1 VKFYVRLASLVF
13 AVSASSI
20 ASPVVN
26 AAGTTTT
33 TPVAQPTPAQTPT
46 PRPAPSATPRSEP
59 PPAPRPVQQQPAAQL
74 TAQQAALTPRERRV
88 KAYAKLMEGQRFFTN
103 ARGAGGITR
112 EDLVVAQ
119 AAFQQAAALD
129 PTLSE
134 AHTALAELAFFF
146 LDDQALAESEAATAI
161 RIDNNNFGAHRILS
175 RVYSLKAGLDTDK
188 TERAAAERAIAALK
202 EVLRLNPSDPEA
214 LALLGE
220 FYVRTGRE
228 NEAIEAFRRWMGAPA
243 TVDTNF
249 YKVVTQG
256 RELSPD
262 AAAARLAEALLKAG
276 RTAESVDAIRRAL
289 AINPDNNQYLALLGE
304 AIDAGGDSDVAIN
317 ELQRMIVANPANL
330 AAISLLAHA
339 QARSGKVD
347 AAVATLRA
355 ATQARPGDTR
365 ELLQQRRRLVDDL
378 AGVLADALRYDEAIA
393 AYEDQFKA
401 RGLNADAPLKA
412 DSDKDVARVL
422 LERII
427 NLQRQAGRLD
437 DAFSTA
443 GRMRRLL
450 GANDP
455 RADFYSVA
463 VLREQGK
470 RREALAAVRAARLK
484 HPGVAEFLN
493 LEAETLAELG
503 QVEEGATLLRARITG
518 KTEDD
523 YPAYLS
529 IANLYLQ
536 AGRGKEAVVAA
547 RKLLELAP
555 ANQPQLV
562 AQALIMLASS
572 QERAGD
578 TKGAEESLRRI
589 LSKTPND
596 ATALNNLGYFLT
608 ERGERLPEAL
618 DMIKRAVKAEPTN
631 PNYLDSLGW
640 IYFKLGQ
647 LDEAERYLND
657 AARRNTRSST
667 VQEHLGDLYMKRG
680 QSEQARAAWRKAL
693 GLTTDATD
701 ITRLKAKINAEP
713 GK

>member
-1 VKFYVRLASLVF
+1 VKFYARLASLAF
-13 AVSASSI
+13 AVSACSI
-20 ASPVVN
+20 ACPLSTG
-26 AAGTTTT
+26 ARTQ
-33 TPVAQPTPAQTPT
+33 TPDAQPTPAPRA
-46 PRPAPSATPRSEP
+46 PRPAPTAMPAQKTPAQPSA
-59 PPAPRPVQQQPAAQL
+59 QPAAQ
-74 TAQQAALTPRERRV
+74 ASLTPRERRV

-103 ARGAGGITR
+103 ARGRGGITR
-112 EDLVVAQ
+112 EDLRTAQ
-119 AAFQQAAALD
+119 AAFEQAAALD

-134 AHTALAELAFFF
+134 AHTALAEIAFFF
-146 LDDQALAESEAATAI
+146 LDDQTLAEREATAAV

-175 RVYSLKAGLDTDK
+175 RIYSLKAGLDSDK
-188 TERAAAERAIAALK
+188 TDRAAADRAIAALK
-202 EVLRLNPSDPEA
+202 DVLRLDPNDPEA

-220 FYVRTGRE
+220 FYTRTERE
-228 NEAIEAFRRWMGAPA
+228 TEAIEAFRRWMGAPA

-249 YKVVTQG
+249 YKVITQG

-289 AINPDNNQYLALLGE
+289 AISPENSGYLALLGE
-304 AIDAGGDSDVAIN
+304 AIDAGGDSDVAIT
-317 ELQRMIVANPANL
+317 ELQRMIVANPTNL
-330 AAISLLAHA
+330 AAISLLAHT

-355 ATQARPGDTR
+355 ATAPRPGDTR
-365 ELLQQRRRLVDDL
+365 ELQQQRSRLVDDL

-393 AYEDQFKA
+393 TYEDQLKA
-401 RGLNADAPLKA
+401 RGVNADAPLTS
-412 DSDKDVARVL
+412 DSDREAVRPL
-422 LERII
+422 LERIV

-443 GRMRRLL
+443 ARMRRVL

-455 RADFYSVA
+455 RADFYSIA

-470 RREALAAVRAARLK
+470 RREALEAVRAARLK
-484 HPGVAEFLN
+484 HPGVSEFLS

-518 KTEDD
+518 KVEDD

-555 ANQPQLV
+555 PTQPQLV
-562 AQALIMLASS
+562 AQALIMLASA

-578 TKGAEESLRRI
+578 PKGAEESLRRI

-596 ATALNNLGYFLT
+596 PTALNNLGYFLT
-608 ERGERLPEAL
+608 ERGERLPDAL

-640 IYFKLGQ
+640 VYFKLGQ

-667 VQEHLGDLYMKRG
+667 VHEHLGDLYQKRG
-680 QSEQARAAWRKAL
+680 KLDEARAAWRKAL
-693 GLTTDATD
+693 GLTTDASD
-701 ITRLKAKINAEP
+701 ITRLKGKINGETS
-713 GK
+713 K

>member
-1 VKFYVRLASLVF
+1 MFYARLASLVF
-13 AVSASSI
+13 AVSACSL
-20 ASPVVN
+20 ACPVST
-26 AAGTTTT
+26 AARTQ
-33 TPVAQPTPAQTPT
+33 TPGAQPTPAPRS
-46 PRPAPSATPRSEP
+46 PRPLATATP
-59 PPAPRPVQQQPAAQL
+59 APKTTAQPAAQ
-74 TAQQAALTPRERRV
+74 QASLTPRERRV

-103 ARGAGGITR
+103 ARGRGGITR
-112 EDLVVAQ
+112 EDLHTAQ
-119 AAFQQAAALD
+119 AAFEQAAALD

-134 AHTALAELAFFF
+134 AHTALAEIAFFF
-146 LDDQALAESEAATAI
+146 LDDQTLAEREATAAV

-175 RVYSLKAGLDTDK
+175 RIYALKAGLDSDK
-188 TERAAAERAIAALK
+188 TDRAAADRAIAALK
-202 EVLRLNPSDPEA
+202 DVLRLDPNDPEA

-220 FYVRTGRE
+220 FYTRTERE
-228 NEAIEAFRRWMGAPA
+228 TEAIEAFRRWMGAPA

-249 YKVVTQG
+249 YKVITQG

-289 AINPDNNQYLALLGE
+289 AISPENSAYLALLGE
-304 AIDAGGDSDVAIN
+304 AIDAGGDSDVAIS
-317 ELQRMIVANPANL
+317 ELQRMIVANPTNL
-330 AAISLLAHA
+330 AAISLLAHT

-355 ATQARPGDTR
+355 ATAARPGDTR
-365 ELLQQRRRLVDDL
+365 ELQQQRSRLVDDL

-393 AYEDQFKA
+393 TYEEQLKA
-401 RGLNADAPLKA
+401 RGVAADAPLTS
-412 DSDKDVARVL
+412 DSDREAVRPL

-443 GRMRRLL
+443 ARMRRVL

-455 RADFYSVA
+455 RADFYSIA

-470 RREALAAVRAARLK
+470 RREALEAARAARLK
-484 HPGVAEFLN
+484 HPGVSEFLS

-503 QVEEGATLLRARITG
+503 QVEEGATLLRARVTG
-518 KTEDD
+518 KVEDD

-555 ANQPQLV
+555 PTQPQLV
-562 AQALIMLASS
+562 AQALIMLASA

-578 TKGAEESLRRI
+578 PKGAEESLRRI

-608 ERGERLPEAL
+608 ERGERLPDAL

-640 IYFKLGQ
+640 VYFKLGQ

-667 VQEHLGDLYMKRG
+667 VHEHLGDLYQKRG
-680 QSEQARAAWRKAL
+680 KLDDARAAWRKAL
-693 GLTTDATD
+693 GLTTDASD
-701 ITRLKAKINAEP
+701 ITRLKAKINGEAS
-713 GK
+713 K

>member
-1 VKFYVRLASLVF
+1 MKFSHLRLALLAFAFATCSVF
-13 AVSASSI
+13 FPVSSDARAHDERQS
-20 ASPVVN
+20 
-26 AAGTTTT
+26 T
-33 TPVAQPTPAQTPT
+33 QEQ
-46 PRPAPSATPRSEP
+46 
-59 PPAPRPVQQQPAAQL
+59 QQQPAPAPRRSQTPAPTPATT
-74 TAQQAALTPRERRV
+74 TATQPAASLSPRERRV

-112 EDLVVAQ
+112 EDLRAAQ
-119 AAFQQAAALD
+119 TAFEQAAALD

-134 AHTALAELAFFF
+134 AHTALAEIAFFF
-146 LDDQALAESEAATAI
+146 LDDQALAEREAAAAV
-161 RIDNNNFGAHRILS
+161 RIDQNNFGAQRILS
-175 RVYSLKAGLDTDK
+175 RVYALKAGLDTEQTD
-188 TERAAAERAIAALK
+188 RAAADRAIAALK
-202 EVLRLNPSDPEA
+202 EVLRIDPNDPEA

-220 FYVRTGRE
+220 FYARTGRD
-228 NEAIEAFRRWMGAPA
+228 NEAIDAFRLWMGAPA

-249 YKVVTQG
+249 YKVITQG
-256 RELSPD
+256 RDLSPD

-289 AINPDNNQYLALLGE
+289 SISPENNQYLALLGE
-304 AIDAGGDSDVAIN
+304 AIDAGGDSDVAIT

-347 AAVATLRA
+347 AAIATLRA
-355 ATQARPGDTR
+355 ATDARPGDTR
-365 ELLQQRRRLVDDL
+365 ELRQQRRRLVDDL
-378 AGVLADALRYDEAIA
+378 AGILADALRYDEAIA
-393 AYEDQFKA
+393 AYEDQLKA
-401 RGLNADAPLKA
+401 RGFNPDTPLTA
-412 DSDKDVARVL
+412 DSDKETARPL
-422 LERII
+422 LERIV

-437 DAFSTA
+437 DALNTTA
-443 GRMRRLL
+443 RMRRML

-455 RADFYSVA
+455 RADFYSIA

-470 RREALAAVRAARLK
+470 RREALEAVRAARLK
-484 HPGVAEFLN
+484 HPGVNEFLN

-503 QVEEGATLLRARITG
+503 QIEEGATLLRARLTG
-518 KTEDD
+518 KIEED
-523 YPAYLS
+523 YPVYLS

-536 AGRGKEAVVAA
+536 AGRGKEAVAAA
-547 RKLLELAP
+547 RKLLEVTP
-555 ANQPQLV
+555 PDQPQLV
-562 AQALIMLASS
+562 TQALIMLASS

-578 TKGAEESLRRI
+578 TKGSEESLRRI

-596 ATALNNLGYFLT
+596 ATALNNLGYFLAD
-608 ERGERLPEAL
+608 RGERLPEAL

-640 IYFKLGQ
+640 VYFKLGQ

-667 VQEHLGDLYMKRG
+667 VQEHLGDVYQKRG
-680 QSEQARAAWRKAL
+680 RLDEARAFWRKAI

-701 ITRLKAKINAEP
+701 ITRLKAKLSAEP

>member
-1 VKFYVRLASLVF
+1 VKFYARLALPAF
-13 AVSASSI
+13 AVSACAVACLVS
-20 ASPVVN
+20 
-26 AAGTTTT
+26 TTARAQ
-33 TPVAQPTPAQTPT
+33 TPAAQPTPATTTRTAQASTQ
-46 PRPAPSATPRSEP
+46 PS
-59 PPAPRPVQQQPAAQL
+59 L
-74 TAQQAALTPRERRV
+74 TARERRV
-88 KAYAKLMEGQRFFTN
+88 KAYTKLMEGQRFFTN

-112 EDLVVAQ
+112 EDLRAAQ
-119 AAFQQAAALD
+119 AAFEQAAALD

-134 AHTALAELAFFF
+134 AHTALAEIAFFF
-146 LDDQALAESEAATAI
+146 LDDQMLAEREATAAV
-161 RIDNNNFGAHRILS
+161 RVDNNNFGAHRILS
-175 RVYSLKAGLDTDK
+175 RIYSLRAGLDSDK
-188 TERAAAERAIAALK
+188 IDRAATDRAIASLK
-202 EVLRLNPSDPEA
+202 DVLRLDPNDPEA
-214 LALLGE
+214 LALMGE

-228 NEAIEAFRRWMGAPA
+228 SEAIEAFRRWMGAPV

-249 YKVVTQG
+249 YKVITQG

-289 AINPDNNQYLALLGE
+289 AINPENNAYLALLGE

-355 ATQARPGDTR
+355 AATPRPGDTR
-365 ELLQQRRRLVDDL
+365 ELQQQRRRLVDDL

-393 AYEDQFKA
+393 AYEDQLKA
-401 RGLNADAPLKA
+401 RGINTDAPLTA
-412 DSDKDVARVL
+412 DSDKDVARTL
-422 LERII
+422 LERIV

-437 DAFSTA
+437 DAFSTT

-450 GANDP
+450 GANDQ
-455 RADFYSVA
+455 RADFYSIA

-470 RREALAAVRAARLK
+470 RREALEAVRAARLK
-484 HPGVAEFLN
+484 YPRASEFLA

-503 QVEEGATLLRARITG
+503 QVEEGARLLRARITG
-518 KTEDD
+518 DAEDD
-523 YPAYLS
+523 FLAYLS

-536 AGRGKEAVVAA
+536 AGRGKEAVEAA
-547 RKLLELAP
+547 RKLLALAP
-555 ANQPQLV
+555 PDQPQLV
-562 AQALIMLASS
+562 TQALIMLASA

-578 TKGAEESLRRI
+578 PKGAEESLRRI
-589 LSKTPND
+589 LSKAPND
-596 ATALNNLGYFLT
+596 ATALNNLGYFFI

-618 DMIKRAVKAEPTN
+618 DMIKRAVKTEPTN

-640 IYFKLGQ
+640 AYFKLGQ
-647 LDEAERYLND
+647 LDEAERHLND

-667 VQEHLGDLYMKRG
+667 IQEHLGDLHQKRG
-680 QSEQARAAWRKAL
+680 QLEQARAAWRKAL
-693 GLTTDATD
+693 GLTTDASD
-701 ITRLKAKINAEP
+701 ITRLKAKINTEP

>member
-1 VKFYVRLASLVF
+1 LKFDARLASLAF
-13 AVSASSI
+13 AVSACCI
-20 ASPVVN
+20 VACPAV
-26 AAGTTTT
+26 AAAARPLGHAA
-33 TPVAQPTPAQTPT
+33 PQPTPARPT
-46 PRPAPSATPRSEP
+46 NAPARPAVPPVTPS
-59 PPAPRPVQQQPAAQL
+59 PAAQTPAS
-74 TAQQAALTPRERRV
+74 TAAQLASLSPRERRV
-88 KAYAKLMEGQRFFTN
+88 KAYAKLMAGQRFFTN

-112 EDLVVAQ
+112 EDLQVAQ
-119 AAFQQAAALD
+119 AAFEQAAALD

-134 AHTALAELAFFF
+134 AHTALAEIAFFF
-146 LDDQALAESEAATAI
+146 LDDQPRAEREATAAV

-175 RVYSLKAGLDTDK
+175 RVYSLKAGLDTERS
-188 TERAAAERAIAALK
+188 ERAPAERAITALK
-202 EVLRLNPSDPEA
+202 EVLRLDPNDPEA

-220 FYVRTGRE
+220 FYARTGRDA
-228 NEAIEAFRRWMGAPA
+228 EAIEAFRRWMGAPA

-256 RELSPD
+256 RDLSPD

-276 RTAESVDAIRRAL
+276 RTAESIDAIRRAL
-289 AINPDNNQYLALLGE
+289 AINPENSQYLALLGE
-304 AIDAGGDSDVAIN
+304 AIDAGGDSDTAIT
-317 ELQRMIVANPANL
+317 ELQRMVAANPANL
-330 AAISLLAHA
+330 AATSLLAHA
-339 QARSGKVD
+339 QARAGKVD

-355 ATQARPGDTR
+355 ATSARPGDTR
-365 ELLQQRRRLVDDL
+365 ELQQQRRRLVDDL
-378 AGVLADALRYDEAIA
+378 AGIFADALRYDEAVA
-393 AYEDQFKA
+393 AYEDLLKA
-401 RGLNADAPLKA
+401 RGITADAPLTA
-412 DSDKDVARVL
+412 DSDKEAARPV
-422 LERII
+422 LERIV

-437 DAFSTA
+437 DAFATA
-443 GRMRRLL
+443 TRMRRLL

-455 RADFYSVA
+455 RADFYTVA

-470 RREALAAVRAARLK
+470 RREALDAVRAARLK
-484 HPGVAEFLN
+484 HPGVAEFLA

-503 QVEEGATLLRARITG
+503 QIEEGATLLRARITG
-518 KTEDD
+518 KFEDD

-555 ANQPQLV
+555 PDQPQLV

-578 TKGAEESLRRI
+578 PKGAEESLRRI
-589 LSKTPND
+589 LAKTPND
-596 ATALNNLGYFLT
+596 ATALNNLGYFLA

-618 DMIKRAVKAEPTN
+618 DMIKRAVRAEPTN

-640 IYFKLGQ
+640 VYFKLGQ
-647 LDEAERYLND
+647 LDEAERHLND

-667 VQEHLGDLYMKRG
+667 VQEHLGDLHHKRG
-680 QSEQARAAWRKAL
+680 QLDDARSAWRKAL
-693 GLTTDATD
+693 GLTTEASDT
-701 ITRLKAKINAEP
+701 TRLKAKINGET

>member
-1 VKFYVRLASLVF
+1 MKFHIRLAPLVL
-13 AVSASSI
+13 SI
-20 ASPVVN
+20 SVCSVVCL
-26 AAGTTTT
+26 AATGAP
-33 TPVAQPTPAQTPT
+33 TPVAQPTPTPARTNATRPANAPAQTP
-46 PRPAPSATPRSEP
+46 AP
-59 PPAPRPVQQQPAAQL
+59 
-74 TAQQAALTPRERRV
+74 QASLSPRERRV

-112 EDLVVAQ
+112 EDLRAAQ
-119 AAFQQAAALD
+119 AAFEQAATLD

-134 AHTALAELAFFF
+134 AHTALAEIAFFF
-146 LDDQALAESEAATAI
+146 LDDQTLAEREASTAV
-161 RIDNNNFGAHRILS
+161 RIDNNNFGAHRILA
-175 RVYSLKAGLDTDK
+175 RIYSLKAGLDSDK
-188 TERAAAERAIAALK
+188 TDRAAADRAISSLNN
-202 EVLRLNPSDPEA
+202 VLRLDPNDPEA

-220 FYVRTGRE
+220 FYARTGRE
-228 NEAIEAFRRWMGAPA
+228 NEAIEAFRRWMGAPV

-249 YKVVTQG
+249 YKVITQG

-289 AINPDNNQYLALLGE
+289 AISPENSAYLALLGE
-304 AIDAGGDSDVAIN
+304 AIDAGGDSDVAIS

-355 ATQARPGDTR
+355 AATARPNDSR
-365 ELLQQRRRLVDDL
+365 ELQQRRRRLVDDL

-393 AYEDQFKA
+393 AYEDQLKA
-401 RGLNADAPLKA
+401 RGFNTDTPLTA
-412 DSDKDVARVL
+412 DSDKEAARPL

-437 DAFSTA
+437 DAYITA

-450 GANDP
+450 GSNDP

-470 RREALAAVRAARLK
+470 RREALEAVRAARLK
-484 HPGVAEFLN
+484 HPGVAEFLG

-503 QVEEGATLLRARITG
+503 QVEEGATLLRARLTG
-518 KTEDD
+518 KVEDD

-536 AGRGKEAVVAA
+536 AGRGREAVVAA

-555 ANQPQLV
+555 PNQPQLV
-562 AQALIMLASS
+562 AQALIMLASA

-578 TKGAEESLRRI
+578 AKGAEESLRRI
-589 LSKTPND
+589 LSTTPND

-618 DMIKRAVKAEPTN
+618 DMIKRAVKSEPTN

-640 IYFKLGQ
+640 VYFKLGQ

-667 VQEHLGDLYMKRG
+667 VQEHLGDLHQKRG
-680 QSEQARAAWRKAL
+680 QLDAARAAWRKAL
-693 GLTTDATD
+693 GLTTDASD

>member
-1 VKFYVRLASLVF
+1 MKFYLRLASLAC
-13 AVSASSI
+13 AVSACSFVFQVS
-20 ASPVVN
+20 
-26 AAGTTTT
+26 AG
-33 TPVAQPTPAQTPT
+33 AQPAPTPARTGASRTSQPNTT
-46 PRPAPSATPRSEP
+46 SQASA
-59 PPAPRPVQQQPAAQL
+59 AQPAL
-74 TAQQAALTPRERRV
+74 SVRERRV

-112 EDLVVAQ
+112 EDLTAAQ
-119 AAFQQAAALD
+119 KAFEQAAALD

-134 AHTALAELAFFF
+134 AHTALAEIAFFF
-146 LDDQALAESEAATAI
+146 LDDQAVAEREATAAV

-175 RVYSLKAGLDTDK
+175 RVYALKAGLDSDK
-188 TERAAAERAIAALK
+188 IERAAADRAIAELK
-202 EVLRLNPSDPEA
+202 EVLRIDPNDSEA

-220 FYVRTGRE
+220 FYAATGRDT
-228 NEAIEAFRRWMGAPA
+228 EAIDAFRRWMGAPV

-249 YKVVTQG
+249 YKVITQG

-289 AINPDNNQYLALLGE
+289 SINPENNQYLALLGE
-304 AIDAGGDSDVAIN
+304 AIDAGGDEKVAIN

-347 AAVATLRA
+347 EAVATLRA
-355 ATQARPGDTR
+355 ATSARSGDTR
-365 ELLQQRRRLVDDL
+365 EQTQQRRRLVDDL

-393 AYEDQFKA
+393 VYEDQLKA
-401 RGLNADAPLKA
+401 QGVTDKPLAA
-412 DSDKDVARVL
+412 DSDKEAARPT
-422 LERII
+422 LERIL

-437 DAFSTA
+437 AAVATA
-443 GRMRRLL
+443 ERMRRLL
-450 GANDP
+450 GTNDP
-455 RADFYSVA
+455 RADFYSIT

-470 RREALAAVRAARLK
+470 RREALEAVRAARLK
-484 HPGVAEFLN
+484 FPDVAEFLN

-503 QVEEGATLLRARITG
+503 QIEEGATLLRSRITG
-518 KTEDD
+518 KVEDD

-536 AGRGKEAVVAA
+536 AGRGKEAVEAA
-547 RKLLELAP
+547 RKALALVPPDNSPLLT
-555 ANQPQLV
+555 QS
-562 AQALIMLASS
+562 LIMLSS
-572 QERAGD
+572 AQERAGD

-589 LSKTPND
+589 LSKSPND
-596 ATALNNLGYFLT
+596 STALNNLGYFLA

-618 DMIKRAVKAEPTN
+618 DMIKRAIKAEPTN

-640 IYFKLGQ
+640 VYFKLGQ
-647 LDEAERYLND
+647 LDEAERHLND

-667 VQEHLGDLYMKRG
+667 VQEHLGDLYQKRG
-680 QSEQARAAWRKAL
+680 KPDEARAFWRKAV

-701 ITRLKAKINAEP
+701 ITRLKAKIGSDAS
-713 GK
+713 K

>member
-1 VKFYVRLASLVF
+1 VKFSVRLASLAF
-13 AVSASSI
+13 AFSACTL
-20 ASPVVN
+20 ACAVHGH
-26 AAGTTTT
+26 AQ
-33 TPVAQPTPAQTPT
+33 PVAQPTAQPTAQPPAQS
-46 PRPAPSATPRSEP
+46 SAQTS
-59 PPAPRPVQQQPAAQL
+59 A
-74 TAQQAALTPRERRV
+74 QAALTPRERRV

-112 EDLVVAQ
+112 QDLDSAQ
-119 AAFQQAAALD
+119 KAFELAAALD

-134 AHTALAELAFFF
+134 AHTALAEIAFFF
-146 LDDQALAESEAATAI
+146 LDDQMLAERHATAAV
-161 RIDNNNFGAHRILS
+161 RVDNNNFGAQRILS
-175 RVYSLKAGLDTDK
+175 RIYSLKAGLDPDK
-188 TERAAAERAIAALK
+188 MDRAAADRAIGALK
-202 EVLRLNPSDPEA
+202 EVLRLDPGDGEA

-220 FYVRTGRE
+220 YYAATGRD
-228 NEAIEAFRRWMGAPA
+228 NEAIDAFKRWMGAPA

-249 YKVVTQG
+249 FKVISQG
-256 RELSPD
+256 RELSSD
-262 AAAARLAEALLKAG
+262 AAAARLAEAYLKAG
-276 RTAESVDAIRRAL
+276 RTGEAVEAMRRAL
-289 AINPDNNQYLALLGE
+289 AINPENTQYLALLGE
-304 AIDAGGDSDVAIN
+304 AIDAGADAPEAIK
-317 ELQRMIVANPANL
+317 ELQRIITVNPQNL
-330 AAISLLAHA
+330 AAVSLLAHA

-347 AAVATLRA
+347 DALATLRA
-355 ATQARPGDTR
+355 SLKTKSGDSR
-365 ELLQQRRRLVDDL
+365 EQQQQRSRLVDDL
-378 AGVLADALRYDEAIA
+378 AGILADALRYDEAIA
-393 AYEDQFKA
+393 AYEEQLKA
-401 RGLNADAPLKA
+401 RGIGDQPLTA
-412 DSDKDVARVL
+412 DSDKEAARTP
-422 LERII
+422 LERIL

-443 GRMRRLL
+443 TRMRRLL

-455 RADFYSVA
+455 RPYFYTVA

-470 RREALAAVRAARLK
+470 RQEALTSVRAARLK
-484 HPGVAEFLN
+484 FPEVAEFLR

-518 KTEDD
+518 KVENFDDD
-523 YPAYLS
+523 YRTYLS

-555 ANQPQLV
+555 PDQPQLIT
-562 AQALIMLASS
+562 QALVMLSS
-572 QERAGD
+572 AQERAGD

-640 IYFKLGQ
+640 AYFKLGQ

-667 VQEHLGDLYMKRG
+667 VQEHLGDLHHKRG
-680 QSEQARAAWRKAL
+680 QLEQARAFWRKAI
-693 GLTTDATD
+693 GLTTDTSD
-701 ITRLKAKINAEP
+701 ITRLKSKI
-713 GK
+713 GGDQSK

>member
-1 VKFYVRLASLVF
+1 MKFYARLASLAF
-13 AVSASSI
+13 AVSACAVACPAATGARASS
-20 ASPVVN
+20 PN
-26 AAGTTTT
+26 AQTAPPRPDATRPAQQ
-33 TPVAQPTPAQTPT
+33 TPVTAAQTAT
-46 PRPAPSATPRSEP
+46 QPS
-59 PPAPRPVQQQPAAQL
+59 
-74 TAQQAALTPRERRV
+74 LTPRERRV

-103 ARGAGGITR
+103 ARGRGGITR
-112 EDLVVAQ
+112 EDLNAAQ
-119 AAFQQAAALD
+119 AAFTQAAALD

-134 AHTALAELAFFF
+134 AHTALAEIAFFF
-146 LDDQALAESEAATAI
+146 LDDQTLAEREATAAV

-175 RVYSLKAGLDTDK
+175 RIYSLKAGLDSDK
-188 TERAAAERAIAALK
+188 TDRAAANRAIAALNN
-202 EVLRLNPSDPEA
+202 VLRLDQNDPEA

-220 FYVRTGRE
+220 FYSRTGRE

-249 YKVVTQG
+249 YKVITQG
-256 RELSPD
+256 RELSSD

-276 RTAESVDAIRRAL
+276 RTAESVEAIRRAL
-289 AINPDNNQYLALLGE
+289 AISPENTGYLALLGE
-304 AIDAGGDSDVAIN
+304 AIDAGGDSDVAIS
-317 ELQRMIVANPANL
+317 ELQRMIVANPTNL

-355 ATQARPGDTR
+355 ATAARAGDTR
-365 ELLQQRRRLVDDL
+365 ELRQQRGRLVDDL

-393 AYEDQFKA
+393 AYEDQLKA
-401 RGLNADAPLKA
+401 RGAGADAPLTS
-412 DSDKDVARVL
+412 DSDKEAVRPL

-427 NLQRQAGRLD
+427 NLQRQAGRLG
-437 DAFSTA
+437 DALTTA
-443 GRMRRLL
+443 ARMRRVL

-470 RREALAAVRAARLK
+470 RREALEAVRAARLK
-484 HPGVAEFLN
+484 HPGVAEFLS

-503 QVEEGATLLRARITG
+503 QVEEGATLLRSRLKGDA
-518 KTEDD
+518 EDD
-523 YPAYLS
+523 FPVYLS

-536 AGRGKEAVVAA
+536 AGRGKEAVEAA

-555 ANQPQLV
+555 PTQPQLV
-562 AQALIMLASS
+562 TQALIMLASA

-578 TKGAEESLRRI
+578 AKGAEESLRRI

-596 ATALNNLGYFLT
+596 PTALNNLGYFLT
-608 ERGERLPEAL
+608 ERGERLTDAL
-618 DMIKRAVKAEPTN
+618 DMIKRAVKTEPTN

-640 IYFKLGQ
+640 VYFKLGQ

-667 VQEHLGDLYMKRG
+667 VQEHLGDLYQKRG
-680 QSEQARAAWRKAL
+680 KLDEARAAWRKAL
-693 GLTTDATD
+693 GLTTDASD
-701 ITRLKAKINAEP
+701 ITRLKAKINGEAT
-713 GK
+713 K

>member
-1 VKFYVRLASLVF
+1 VKSYTRFASLAF
-13 AVSASSI
+13 AVSVCCPVAYPAAVTGARA
-20 ASPVVN
+20 ASPDTQQQQQQP
-26 AAGTTTT
+26 AT
-33 TPVAQPTPAQTPT
+33 TPPNLSRPNPEQTPT
-46 PRPAPSATPRSEP
+46 PSSPTAQA
-59 PPAPRPVQQQPAAQL
+59 AAQPPL
-74 TAQQAALTPRERRV
+74 SARERRV

-103 ARGAGGITR
+103 ARGRGGITR
-112 EDLVVAQ
+112 EDLTAAQ
-119 AAFQQAAALD
+119 AAFAQAAALD

-134 AHTALAELAFFF
+134 AHTALAEIAFFF
-146 LDDQALAESEAATAI
+146 LDDQTLAEREATAAV

-175 RVYSLKAGLDTDK
+175 RIYSIKAGLDSDK
-188 TERAAAERAIAALK
+188 IDRAAADRAIAALK
-202 EVLRLNPSDPEA
+202 EVLRLDPNDPEA

-220 FYVRTGRE
+220 FYARTERG

-249 YKVVTQG
+249 YKVITQG

-276 RTAESVDAIRRAL
+276 RTAESIDAIRRAL
-289 AINPDNNQYLALLGE
+289 AINPENNTYLALLGE
-304 AIDAGGDSDVAIN
+304 AIDAGGDSDIAIN
-317 ELQRMIVANPANL
+317 ELQRMIVANPTNL

-339 QARSGKVD
+339 QARAGKVD

-355 ATQARPGDTR
+355 ATAARPGDTR
-365 ELLQQRRRLVDDL
+365 ELRQQRGRLVDDL
-378 AGVLADALRYDEAIA
+378 AGVLADALRYDEAVA
-393 AYEDQFKA
+393 AYEDQLKA
-401 RGLNADAPLKA
+401 RGVNADAPLTA
-412 DSDKDVARVL
+412 DSDKEAARPL

-437 DAFSTA
+437 DALATA
-443 GRMRRLL
+443 ARMRRLL

-470 RREALAAVRAARLK
+470 RREALAAARAARLK
-484 HPGVAEFLN
+484 HPGASEFLS

-518 KTEDD
+518 NAEDD

-536 AGRGKEAVVAA
+536 AGRGKEAVAAA

-555 ANQPQLV
+555 PTQPQLV
-562 AQALIMLASS
+562 AQALVMLASA

-578 TKGAEESLRRI
+578 PKGAEESLRRI
-589 LSKTPND
+589 LAKAPND

-608 ERGERLPEAL
+608 ERGERLPDAL

-640 IYFKLGQ
+640 VYFKLGQ

-667 VQEHLGDLYMKRG
+667 VQEHLGDLYQKRG
-680 QSEQARAAWRKAL
+680 KLEEARAAWRKAL
-693 GLTTDATD
+693 GLTTDASD
-701 ITRLKAKINAEP
+701 ITRLKAKINAEMN
-713 GK
+713 K

>member
-1 VKFYVRLASLVF
+1 VKFYLRLASLAC
-13 AVSASSI
+13 AVSACSLVFQVS
-20 ASPVVN
+20 
-26 AAGTTTT
+26 AG
-33 TPVAQPTPAQTPT
+33 A
-46 PRPAPSATPRSEP
+46 
-59 PPAPRPVQQQPAAQL
+59 QPAATPGRTNAPRTSQPNT
-74 TAQQAALTPRERRV
+74 TAQTSAAQPALSTRERRV

-112 EDLVVAQ
+112 EDLTAAQ
-119 AAFQQAAALD
+119 KAFEQAAALD

-134 AHTALAELAFFF
+134 AHTALAEIAFFF
-146 LDDQALAESEAATAI
+146 LDDQTVAEREATAAI

-175 RVYSLKAGLDTDK
+175 RVYALKAGLDSNK
-188 TERAAAERAIAALK
+188 IERAAADRAIAELK
-202 EVLRLNPSDPEA
+202 EVLRIDPNDSEA

-220 FYVRTGRE
+220 FYAATGRDT
-228 NEAIEAFRRWMGAPA
+228 EAIDAFRRWMGAPV

-249 YKVVTQG
+249 YKVITQG

-289 AINPDNNQYLALLGE
+289 SINPENNQYLALLGE
-304 AIDAGGDSDVAIN
+304 AIDAGGDEKVAIN
-317 ELQRMIVANPANL
+317 ELQRMIVANPTNL

-347 AAVATLRA
+347 EAVATLRA
-355 ATQARPGDTR
+355 AITTRSGDTR
-365 ELLQQRRRLVDDL
+365 ELQQQRRRLVDDL

-393 AYEDQFKA
+393 VYEDQLKA
-401 RGLNADAPLKA
+401 QGVTDKPLAA
-412 DSDKDVARVL
+412 DSDKEVARPT
-422 LERII
+422 LERIL

-437 DAFSTA
+437 AALTTA
-443 GRMRRLL
+443 ERMRRLL
-450 GANDP
+450 GTNDP
-455 RADFYSVA
+455 RADFYSIT

-470 RREALAAVRAARLK
+470 RREALEAVRAARLK
-484 HPGVAEFLN
+484 FPDVAEFLN

-503 QVEEGATLLRARITG
+503 QIEEGAALLRSRITG
-518 KTEDD
+518 KVEDD

-536 AGRGKEAVVAA
+536 AGRGKEAVEAA
-547 RKLLELAP
+547 RKALALVPPENSPLLT
-555 ANQPQLV
+555 QS
-562 AQALIMLASS
+562 LIMLSS
-572 QERAGD
+572 AQERAGD

-589 LSKTPND
+589 LSKSPND
-596 ATALNNLGYFLT
+596 STALNNLGYFLA

-618 DMIKRAVKAEPTN
+618 DMIKRAVKSEPTN

-640 IYFKLGQ
+640 VYFKLGQ
-647 LDEAERYLND
+647 LDEAERHLND

-667 VQEHLGDLYMKRG
+667 VQEHLGDLYQKRG
-680 QSEQARAAWRKAL
+680 QTEQARTFWRKAV

-701 ITRLKAKINAEP
+701 ITRLKAKLGGEAN
-713 GK
+713 K

>member
-1 VKFYVRLASLVF
+1 MKFYARLASLAF
-13 AVSASSI
+13 AVSACTVACPVSAGARSS
-20 ASPVVN
+20 SSN
-26 AAGTTTT
+26 ALPA
-33 TPVAQPTPAQTPT
+33 AQPTPAVRPTTDPRLATPAATPT
-46 PRPAPSATPRSEP
+46 PAAQIPAPPLSS
-59 PPAPRPVQQQPAAQL
+59 L
-74 TAQQAALTPRERRV
+74 SPRERRV

-112 EDLVVAQ
+112 DDLRAAQ
-119 AAFQQAAALD
+119 AAFEQAAALD

-146 LDDQALAESEAATAI
+146 LDDQALAEREATAAT

-175 RVYSLKAGLDTDK
+175 RIYSLKAGLDSDK
-188 TERAAAERAIAALK
+188 IERAAADRAIAALK
-202 EVLRLNPSDPEA
+202 DVLRLDPNDPEA

-220 FYVRTGRE
+220 FYTRTGRE
-228 NEAIEAFRRWMGAPA
+228 AEAIEAFRRWMGAPA

-249 YKVVTQG
+249 YKVITQG

-289 AINPDNNQYLALLGE
+289 SISPENNQYLALLGE
-304 AIDAGGDSDVAIN
+304 AIDAGGDSDVAIT
-317 ELQRMIVANPANL
+317 ELQRMILVNPTNL

-339 QARSGKVD
+339 QARAGKVD

-355 ATQARPGDTR
+355 ATTARPGDTR
-365 ELLQQRRRLVDDL
+365 ELQQQRRRLVDDL
-378 AGVLADALRYDEAIA
+378 AGVLADALRYDEAVA
-393 AYEDQFKA
+393 AYEDLLKA
-401 RGLNADAPLKA
+401 RGINADAPLTA
-412 DSDKDVARVL
+412 DSDKEAARPI

-437 DAFSTA
+437 DAFATA

-455 RADFYSVA
+455 RADFYTVA

-470 RREALAAVRAARLK
+470 RREALEAVRAARLK
-484 HPGVAEFLN
+484 HPGVSEFLG
-493 LEAETLAELG
+493 LEAETLADLG
-503 QVEEGATLLRARITG
+503 QIEEGATLLRARITG
-518 KTEDD
+518 KPEDD

-555 ANQPQLV
+555 PNEPQLV
-562 AQALIMLASS
+562 TQALIMLASS

-589 LSKTPND
+589 LSTTPND
-596 ATALNNLGYFLT
+596 ATALNNLGYFLA

-618 DMIKRAVKAEPTN
+618 DMIKRAVKTEPTN

-640 IYFKLGQ
+640 VYFKLGQ
-647 LDEAERYLND
+647 LDEAERHLND

-667 VQEHLGDLYMKRG
+667 VQEHLGDLHQKRG
-680 QSEQARAAWRKAL
+680 QLEPARAAWRKAL

-701 ITRLKAKINAEP
+701 ITRLKAKINGET

>member
-1 VKFYVRLASLVF
+1 MKFYARLASLAF
-13 AVSASSI
+13 AVSACAALCHVS
-20 ASPVVN
+20 N
-26 AAGTTTT
+26 AARAQ
-33 TPVAQPTPAQTPT
+33 TPGAQPTPSPEATPTTRTAQTS
-46 PRPAPSATPRSEP
+46 AQPSLAT
-59 PPAPRPVQQQPAAQL
+59 
-74 TAQQAALTPRERRV
+74 RERRV

-112 EDLVVAQ
+112 EDLRAAQ
-119 AAFQQAAALD
+119 AAFEQAAALD

-134 AHTALAELAFFF
+134 AHTALAEIAFFF
-146 LDDQALAESEAATAI
+146 LDDQTLAEREATAAV

-175 RVYSLKAGLDTDK
+175 RIYSLRAGLDSDK
-188 TERAAAERAIAALK
+188 SERAAADRAIASLK
-202 EVLRLNPSDPEA
+202 DVLRLDPNDPEA

-220 FYVRTGRE
+220 FYMRTERE
-228 NEAIEAFRRWMGAPA
+228 SEAIEAFRRWMGAPV

-249 YKVVTQG
+249 YKVITQG

-289 AINPDNNQYLALLGE
+289 AINPENTGYLALLGE

-317 ELQRMIVANPANL
+317 ELQRMIVANPTNL

-355 ATQARPGDTR
+355 AAAPRPGDTR
-365 ELLQQRRRLVDDL
+365 ELQMQRRRLVDDL
-378 AGVLADALRYDEAIA
+378 AGVLSDALRYDEAIA
-393 AYEDQFKA
+393 AYEDLLKA
-401 RGLNADAPLKA
+401 RGINADAPLNS
-412 DSDKDVARVL
+412 DSDKDVARAL

-450 GANDP
+450 GANDQ
-455 RADFYSVA
+455 RADFYSIA

-470 RREALAAVRAARLK
+470 RREALEAARAARLK
-484 HPGVAEFLN
+484 HPRASEFLT

-503 QVEEGATLLRARITG
+503 QVEEGATLLRARISG
-518 KTEDD
+518 DAQDD
-523 YPAYLS
+523 FLVYLS

-536 AGRGKEAVVAA
+536 AGRGKEAVIAA
-547 RKLLELAP
+547 RKLLEIAP
-555 ANQPQLV
+555 PDQPQLTT
-562 AQALIMLASS
+562 QALIMLASA

-578 TKGAEESLRRI
+578 PKGAEESLRRI
-589 LSKTPND
+589 LSKVPND
-596 ATALNNLGYFLT
+596 PTALNNLGYFFI

-618 DMIKRAVKAEPTN
+618 DMIKRAVKTEPTN

-640 IYFKLGQ
+640 AYFKLGQ
-647 LDEAERYLND
+647 LDEAERHLND

-667 VQEHLGDLYMKRG
+667 IQEHLGDLYQKRG
-680 QSEQARAAWRKAL
+680 QLEQARAAWRKAL
-693 GLTTDATD
+693 GLTTDASD

>member
-1 VKFYVRLASLVF
+1 MKFYARLASLAV
-13 AVSASSI
+13 AVSAC
-20 ASPVVN
+20 AVACPV
-26 AAGTTTT
+26 TTT
-33 TPVAQPTPAQTPT
+33 ARAQTPDAP
-46 PRPAPSATPRSEP
+46 PRPAPTATPRTAQTS
-59 PPAPRPVQQQPAAQL
+59 AQL
-74 TAQQAALTPRERRV
+74 SLPARERRV

-103 ARGAGGITR
+103 ARGRGGITR
-112 EDLVVAQ
+112 EDLRAAQ
-119 AAFQQAAALD
+119 AAFEQAAALD

-134 AHTALAELAFFF
+134 AHTALAEIAFFF
-146 LDDQALAESEAATAI
+146 LDDQTLAEREATAAV

-175 RVYSLKAGLDTDK
+175 RIYSLRAGLDSDK
-188 TERAAAERAIAALK
+188 IERAAADRAIASLK
-202 EVLRLNPSDPEA
+202 DVLRLDPNDPEA

-220 FYVRTGRE
+220 FYMRTGRE
-228 NEAIEAFRRWMGAPA
+228 SEAIEAFRRWMGAPV

-249 YKVVTQG
+249 YKVITQG

-289 AINPDNNQYLALLGE
+289 AINPENTGYLALLGE
-304 AIDAGGDSDVAIN
+304 AIDAGGDSDVAIS

-355 ATQARPGDTR
+355 AATPRPGDTR
-365 ELLQQRRRLVDDL
+365 ELQQRRRRLVDDL

-393 AYEDQFKA
+393 AYEDLLKA
-401 RGLNADAPLKA
+401 RGINTDAPLNS
-412 DSDKDVARVL
+412 DSDKDVARTL

-450 GANDP
+450 GANDQ

-470 RREALAAVRAARLK
+470 RREALEAARAARLK
-484 HPGVAEFLN
+484 HPGAAEFLA
-493 LEAETLAELG
+493 LEADILAELG
-503 QVEEGATLLRARITG
+503 QVEEGATLLRARLTG
-518 KTEDD
+518 KFEDD

-536 AGRGKEAVVAA
+536 AGRGKEAVAAA

-555 ANQPQLV
+555 PTQPQLV
-562 AQALIMLASS
+562 TQALIMLASA

-578 TKGAEESLRRI
+578 PKGAEESLRRI

-596 ATALNNLGYFLT
+596 PTALNNLGYFLV

-618 DMIKRAVKAEPTN
+618 DMIKRAVKTEPTN

-640 IYFKLGQ
+640 AYFKLGQ

-667 VQEHLGDLYMKRG
+667 IQEHLGDLHRKRG
-680 QSEQARAAWRKAL
+680 QLEPARAAWRKAL
-693 GLTTDATD
+693 GLTTDASD

>member
-1 VKFYVRLASLVF
+1 VKFYVRLAPLAL
-13 AVSASSI
+13 AVSTCSI
-20 ASPVVN
+20 ACPVATGARALSPV
-26 AAGTTTT
+26 AQS
-33 TPVAQPTPAQTPT
+33 TPVAQPTPARTNT
-46 PRPAPSATPRSEP
+46 SRPAPAATPS
-59 PPAPRPVQQQPAAQL
+59 PAQ
-74 TAQQAALTPRERRV
+74 TSAQQSSSLSPRERRV

-112 EDLVVAQ
+112 EDLRTAQ
-119 AAFQQAAALD
+119 AAFEQAASLD

-134 AHTALAELAFFF
+134 ARTALAEIAFFF
-146 LDDQALAESEAATAI
+146 LDDQPLAEREATAAV

-175 RVYSLKAGLDTDK
+175 RIYSLKAGLDSDK
-188 TERAAAERAIAALK
+188 TDRAAADRAIAALK
-202 EVLRLNPSDPEA
+202 EVLRLDPNDPEA

-220 FYVRTGRE
+220 FYARTGRE
-228 NEAIEAFRRWMGAPA
+228 NEAIEAFRRWMGAAA

-249 YKVVTQG
+249 YKVITQG

-289 AINPDNNQYLALLGE
+289 AINPENNQYLALLGE

-317 ELQRMIVANPANL
+317 ELQRMIVANPTNL

-339 QARSGKVD
+339 QARAGKVD

-355 ATQARPGDTR
+355 AAAARPADSR
-365 ELLQQRRRLVDDL
+365 ELQQQRRRLMDDL

-393 AYEDQFKA
+393 VYEDQLKA
-401 RGLNADAPLKA
+401 RGFNADTPLTA
-412 DSDKDVARVL
+412 DSDKEAARPL

-437 DAFSTA
+437 NALVTA

-450 GANDP
+450 GTNDP

-470 RREALAAVRAARLK
+470 RREALEAARAARLK
-484 HPGVAEFLN
+484 HPDVAEFLS

-518 KTEDD
+518 KFEDD
-523 YPAYLS
+523 FPAYLS

-536 AGRGKEAVVAA
+536 AGRGKEAVAAA

-555 ANQPQLV
+555 PDQPQLV

-578 TKGAEESLRRI
+578 SKGAEESLRRI

-596 ATALNNLGYFLT
+596 ATALNNLGYFLV
-608 ERGERLPEAL
+608 ERGERLPDAL
-618 DMIKRAVKAEPTN
+618 DMIKRAVKSEPTN

-640 IYFKLGQ
+640 AYFKLGQ

-667 VQEHLGDLYMKRG
+667 IQEHLGDLYQKRG
-680 QSEQARAAWRKAL
+680 RLDEARAAWRKAL
-693 GLTTDATD
+693 GLTTDASD
-701 ITRLKAKINAEP
+701 ITRLKAKINGETI
-713 GK
+713 K

>member
-1 VKFYVRLASLVF
+1 MKFYVRLASLAF
-13 AVSASSI
+13 AATICFVACPVS
-20 ASPVVN
+20 N
-26 AAGTTTT
+26 AARAQETPATQPTPTT
-33 TPVAQPTPAQTPT
+33 QPTPAARPT
-46 PRPAPSATPRSEP
+46 PATRPGQTSAPS
-59 PPAPRPVQQQPAAQL
+59 PAQTSAAQPSL
-74 TAQQAALTPRERRV
+74 STRERRV

-103 ARGAGGITR
+103 ARGRGGITR
-112 EDLVVAQ
+112 EDLNAAQ
-119 AAFQQAAALD
+119 AAFTQAAALD

-134 AHTALAELAFFF
+134 AHTALAEIAFFF
-146 LDDQALAESEAATAI
+146 LDDQALAEREATAAV

-175 RVYSLKAGLDTDK
+175 RVYSLKAGLDSEKID
-188 TERAAAERAIAALK
+188 RAAADRAIAALQD
-202 EVLRLNPSDPEA
+202 VLRLDPNDPEA

-220 FYVRTGRE
+220 FYTRTGRE
-228 NEAIEAFRRWMGAPA
+228 NEAIEAFRRWMGAAA

-249 YKVVTQG
+249 YKVITQG

-276 RTAESVDAIRRAL
+276 RTAESVEAIRRAL
-289 AINPDNNQYLALLGE
+289 AINPENTGYLALLGE
-304 AIDAGGDSDVAIN
+304 AVDAGGDSDVAIS
-317 ELQRMIVANPANL
+317 ELRRMIVANPANL

-355 ATQARPGDTR
+355 ATAARPGDTR
-365 ELLQQRRRLVDDL
+365 ELQQQRRRLVDDL
-378 AGVLADALRYDEAIA
+378 AGVFADALRYDEAIA
-393 AYEDQFKA
+393 VYEDQLKA
-401 RGLNADAPLKA
+401 HGAGADAPLKA
-412 DSDKDVARVL
+412 DSDKEAVRPI

-437 DAFSTA
+437 AAFSTT

-455 RADFYSVA
+455 RADYYSVA

-470 RREALAAVRAARLK
+470 LREALEAVRAARLK
-484 HPGVAEFLN
+484 HPGMSDFLS
-493 LEAETLAELG
+493 LEAETLADLG

-518 KTEDD
+518 KLEDD

-536 AGRGKEAVVAA
+536 AGRGKEAVIAA

-555 ANQPQLV
+555 ANQPQYV
-562 AQALIMLASS
+562 AQALIMLASA
-572 QERAGD
+572 QERAGE
-578 TKGAEESLRRI
+578 TKAAEASLRRI
-589 LSKTPND
+589 LSTNPND
-596 ATALNNLGYFLT
+596 ATALNNLGYFLA

-618 DMIKRAVKAEPTN
+618 DMIKRAVKSEPTN

-640 IYFKLGQ
+640 VYFKLGQ
-647 LDEAERYLND
+647 LDEAERHLND

-667 VQEHLGDLYMKRG
+667 VQEHLGDLYQKRG
-680 QSEQARAAWRKAL
+680 QLEQARAAWRKAL
-693 GLTTDATD
+693 GLTTDASD
-701 ITRLKAKINAEP
+701 IARLKAKINAEP

>member
-1 VKFYVRLASLVF
+1 MKFYVRLASLVM
-13 AVSASSI
+13 AASACFV
-20 ASPVVN
+20 ASPV
-26 AAGTTTT
+26 AT
-33 TPVAQPTPAQTPT
+33 VAQTPAQTPT
-46 PRPAPSATPRSEP
+46 PVA
-59 PPAPRPVQQQPAAQL
+59 PPAPARTISPRPAAMPS
-74 TAQQAALTPRERRV
+74 TAQTSAQLSSLSPRERRA

-103 ARGAGGITR
+103 ARGSGGITR
-112 EDLVVAQ
+112 DDLRAAQ
-119 AAFQQAAALD
+119 AAFEQAAALD

-134 AHTALAELAFFF
+134 ARTALAEIAFFF
-146 LDDQALAESEAATAI
+146 LDDQPLAEREATAAV

-175 RVYSLKAGLDTDK
+175 RIYSLKAGFDSDK
-188 TERAAAERAIAALK
+188 TDRAAAERAIAALK
-202 EVLRLNPSDPEA
+202 DVLRLRPNDPEA

-228 NEAIEAFRRWMGAPA
+228 TEAIEAFRRWMGAPA

-249 YKVVTQG
+249 YKVITQG

-276 RTAESVDAIRRAL
+276 RTAESIDAIRRAL
-289 AINPDNNQYLALLGE
+289 AINPENNGYLALLGE

-317 ELQRMIVANPANL
+317 ELQRMIVANPTNL

-355 ATQARPGDTR
+355 AATPRPGDTR
-365 ELLQQRRRLVDDL
+365 ELRQQRGRLVDDL

-393 AYEDQFKA
+393 AYEDLFKA
-401 RGLNADAPLKA
+401 RGVSGNAPLTA
-412 DSDKDVARVL
+412 DSDKEFARTI

-437 DAFSTA
+437 DAFTTA
-443 GRMRRLL
+443 VRMRRVL
-450 GANDP
+450 GANHP
-455 RADFYSVA
+455 RADFHFIS

-470 RREALAAVRAARLK
+470 RREALEAVRAARLR
-484 HPGVAEFLN
+484 HPGAAELLA

-503 QVEEGATLLRARITG
+503 QVEEGATLLRARLRG
-518 KTEDD
+518 NAEEDFLV
-523 YPAYLS
+523 YLS

-536 AGRGKEAVVAA
+536 VGRGKEAVVAA
-547 RKLLELAP
+547 RKLVELAP
-555 ANQPQLV
+555 PTEPQRV
-562 AQALIMLASS
+562 TQALIMLASA

-578 TKGAEESLRRI
+578 PKGAEESLRRI
-589 LSKTPND
+589 LSKSPND

-618 DMIKRAVKAEPTN
+618 DMIRRAVKTEPTN

-640 IYFKLGQ
+640 VYFKLGQ
-647 LDEAERYLND
+647 FDEAERHLND

-667 VQEHLGDLYMKRG
+667 VQEHLGDLYRKRG
-680 QSEQARAAWRKAL
+680 QLDQARAAWRKAL
-693 GLTTDATD
+693 GLATDASD
-701 ITRLKAKINAEP
+701 ITRLKGKIDAGTGN
-713 GK
+713 

>member
-1 VKFYVRLASLVF
+1 VKSYVRLAALAF
-13 AVSASSI
+13 TVSACSI
-20 ASPVVN
+20 ACHISSQVRAQTPPAREPQPTATPNRTNAPRPSSTGTPVQ
-26 AAGTTTT
+26 
-33 TPVAQPTPAQTPT
+33 PVAQPTL
-46 PRPAPSATPRSEP
+46 SA
-59 PPAPRPVQQQPAAQL
+59 
-74 TAQQAALTPRERRV
+74 RERRV

-112 EDLVVAQ
+112 DELVKA
-119 AAFQQAAALD
+119 QQAFEQASALD

-134 AHTALAELAFFF
+134 AHTALAEIAFFF
-146 LDDQALAESEAATAI
+146 LDDQPLAERHATAAV
-161 RIDNNNFGAHRILS
+161 RVDNNNFGAHRILS
-175 RVYSLKAGLDTDK
+175 RIYSLKAGFDPDK
-188 TERAAAERAIAALK
+188 IERAAADRAIAALK
-202 EVLRLNPSDPEA
+202 EVLRIDPSDGEA

-220 FYVRTGRE
+220 FYAVLGRDTD
-228 NEAIEAFRRWMGAPA
+228 AIDAFRRWMGAPA

-276 RTAESVDAIRRAL
+276 RTAEAVDAARRAL
-289 AINPDNNQYLALLGE
+289 AINPENTQYLALLGE
-304 AIDAGGDSDVAIN
+304 AIDAGGDEAGSIK
-317 ELQRMIVANPANL
+317 ELQRLIAANPGNI

-347 AAVATLRA
+347 DASATLRA
-355 ATQARPGDTR
+355 GIASRSGDTR
-365 ELLQQRRRLVDDL
+365 EQQQQRQRLVDDL

-393 AYEDQFKA
+393 SYEEILKA
-401 RGLNADAPLKA
+401 RGVKDQPITA
-412 DSDKDVARVL
+412 DSDKEIARTML
-422 LERII
+422 QRIL
-427 NLQRQAGRLD
+427 NLQRQAGRTN
-437 DAFSTA
+437 DALATVE
-443 GRMRRLL
+443 RMRRLL

-455 RADFYSVA
+455 RIDFYSVEL
-463 VLREQGK
+463 LREQGK
-470 RREALAAVRAARLK
+470 HREALEVVRAARLK
-484 HPGVAEFLN
+484 HPEVSEFLQ
-493 LEAETLAELG
+493 LEAGTLADLG

-518 KTEDD
+518 KLEDD

-555 ANQPQLV
+555 PTQPQLV
-562 AQALIMLASS
+562 TQALIMLSS
-572 QERAGD
+572 AQERAGD
-578 TKGAEESLRRI
+578 SKGAEESLRRI
-589 LSKTPND
+589 LSKSPND

-618 DMIKRAVKAEPTN
+618 DMIKRAVKSEPTN

-640 IYFKLGQ
+640 VYFKLGQ

-667 VQEHLGDLYMKRG
+667 VQEHLGDLYQKRG
-680 QSEQARAAWRKAL
+680 QLEQARAAWRRAV
-693 GLTTDATD
+693 GLTTDASD
-701 ITRLKAKINAEP
+701 IIRLKAKINGDT

>member
-1 VKFYVRLASLVF
+1 MKFYARLASLAF
-13 AVSASSI
+13 AVSACSI
-20 ASPVVN
+20 ACPVSTG
-26 AAGTTTT
+26 AQTQ
-33 TPVAQPTPAQTPT
+33 TPGAQPTPAPRAPRSVPTATPT
-46 PRPAPSATPRSEP
+46 PAQKTPAQPS
-59 PPAPRPVQQQPAAQL
+59 VQ
-74 TAQQAALTPRERRV
+74 TSLTPRERRV
-88 KAYAKLMEGQRFFTN
+88 KAYAKLMQGQRFFTN

-112 EDLVVAQ
+112 EDLRAAQEAFEQ
-119 AAFQQAAALD
+119 AAVLD

-134 AHTALAELAFFF
+134 AHTALAEIAFFF
-146 LDDQALAESEAATAI
+146 LDDQALAEREATAAV
-161 RIDNNNFGAHRILS
+161 RIDNNNFGGHRILS
-175 RVYSLKAGLDTDK
+175 RVYSLKGGLDSETTD
-188 TERAAAERAIAALK
+188 RAAADRAIAALK
-202 EVLRLNPSDPEA
+202 EVLRLVPNDPEA

-228 NEAIEAFRRWMGAPA
+228 TEAIDAFRRWMGAPA

-289 AINPDNNQYLALLGE
+289 AIEPENNQYLALLGE

-317 ELQRMIVANPANL
+317 ELQRMVVATPTNL

-355 ATQARPGDTR
+355 AITARPGDTR
-365 ELLQQRRRLVDDL
+365 ELQQQRRRLVDDL

-393 AYEDQFKA
+393 TYEDQLKA
-401 RGLNADAPLKA
+401 RGIKSDAPLTS
-412 DSDKDVARVL
+412 DTDKDVARAL
-422 LERII
+422 LEHII
-427 NLQRQAGRLD
+427 NLQRQSGNLD
-437 DAFSTA
+437 AALVTA
-443 GRMRRLL
+443 GRMRRML

-470 RREALAAVRAARLK
+470 RREALEAVRAARLK
-484 HPGVAEFLN
+484 HPAVAEFLS

-503 QVEEGATLLRARITG
+503 QIEQGATLLRARITG
-518 KTEDD
+518 KVEDD

-536 AGRGKEAVVAA
+536 AGRGKEAVAAA
-547 RKLLELAP
+547 RKLLEVVP
-555 ANQPQLV
+555 PDQPQLV
-562 AQALIMLASS
+562 TQALIMLASS

-596 ATALNNLGYFLT
+596 ATALNNLGYFLA

-618 DMIKRAVKAEPTN
+618 DMIKRAVKSGPTN

-640 IYFKLGQ
+640 VYFKLGQ

-667 VQEHLGDLYMKRG
+667 VQEHLGDLYQKRG
-680 QSEQARAAWRKAL
+680 QLEQARAAWRKAL
-693 GLTTDATD
+693 GLTTDASD
-701 ITRLKAKINAEP
+701 ITRLKAKINAQP